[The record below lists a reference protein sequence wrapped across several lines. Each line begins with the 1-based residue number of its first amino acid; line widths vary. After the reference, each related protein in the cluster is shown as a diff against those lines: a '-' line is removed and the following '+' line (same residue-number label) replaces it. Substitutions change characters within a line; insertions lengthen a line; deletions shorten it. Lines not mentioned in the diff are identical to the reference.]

1 MRISTLLVF
10 SIVLSSPVAFA
21 DAISSTKPQPSDS
34 EAAAKCARLSAV
46 NRARGNRTLVI
57 AFEGLAS
64 YSGSATQAA
73 YQAHALALRG
83 QKDTQ
88 SAGFGMGG
96 FVARGLMIPVI
107 ASSASKFDF
116 LVFPYTATGTA
127 HTCALEWMKVPGRR
141 LILAGHSFGG
151 MSLVRVTE
159 ELAKRNVKVT
169 EVISI
174 DPRSWT
180 GMGIYRA
187 RGTDR
192 WENYFQFGG
201 GLPGKSIP
209 AADVNL
215 RLSGG
220 HTGMP
225 FQPAV
230 RHALLRALAH

>member
-10 SIVLSSPVAFA
+10 SIVLSSQVAFA
-21 DAISSTKPQPSDS
+21 DAISTTKPGPSDPD
-34 EAAAKCARLSAV
+34 AAAKCARLSAV
-46 NRARGNRTLVI
+46 NKARGNRNLVI

-64 YSGSATQAA
+64 YSGGAAQAA
-73 YQAHALALRG
+73 YQAHAEALRG
-83 QKDTQ
+83 QKG
-88 SAGFGMGG
+88 SPPSGFGMGG
-96 FVARGLMIPVI
+96 FVARGLMLPVA
-107 ASSASKFDF
+107 ASAASKFDF

-127 HTCALEWMKVPGRR
+127 HACALEWMKVPGRR

-159 ELAKRNVKVT
+159 ELAKRNVRVA
-169 EVISI
+169 EVISV

-180 GMGIYRA
+180 GGGLYRT
-187 RGTDR
+187 RGVQR
-192 WENYFQFGG
+192 WENYYQFGG

-209 AADVNL
+209 AADVNQ

-230 RHALLRALAH
+230 RQALLRAISR